1 MSLVLINWKV
11 LGWMT
16 IYRVHLGKTVM
27 IYCLLNKYTFILILN
42 KGIKFYVEGLGFLF
56 EPDIDFA
63 IVV

>member
-1 MSLVLINWKV
+1 
-11 LGWMT
+11 
-16 IYRVHLGKTVM
+16 M